1 MTLRRKLWL
10 GFGGMLAI
18 LLTIAVI
25 GIAVLNRYSR
35 TLEQIFRENYD
46 SVAAM
51 EKSKDALNHLDT
63 AALLAAWKSANDGER
78 LSKDYRSRFEESLKF
93 QRSNITLPNETD
105 LTVHLAGLWEQYR
118 NEHTRIFGMQQA
130 DAQHHYIDVLIPL
143 SQRLNAAAQTI
154 ADANLKNMVSVDGQ
168 VRQIAQQARNALYL
182 LLAVGVIF
190 AVAYATF
197 FGTTILRPLESLT
210 QSAKEIGRGN
220 LDLVVQS
227 SSKDEVGQLGDAFN
241 SMAASLREFR
251 RSNQARLLRTQQTT
265 QHAIN
270 TLHDAVVVLGV
281 GGQIEIAN
289 DTARRRFNLEPG
301 KNVDELK
308 IGWLANL
315 HRHVCQT
322 ERPFE
327 PRGYE
332 NAIQVFV
339 DGDERFFLPH
349 ALPMLD
355 EARRLIGVI
364 VVLADVT
371 QLRRLDEM
379 KSGLVSTVSHELRTP
394 LTSIRMAV
402 HLLLEEKVG
411 GLTSKQAELLLAARD
426 DSTRLNQIIE
436 NLLDISRIESGR
448 VRMDL
453 APTSVEKLVTDAVE
467 ASRASYE
474 AKGVELKSALP
485 EDLPPVAVDRA
496 RIAQVFSNLLNNAL
510 KYTPAGGRVSI
521 TAAPMKDNVVF
532 MVSDTGVGIPEA
544 YLKRIFEK
552 FFRVPGQ
559 GAESGAGLGLAIA
572 RDIVEAHGGSIQVAS
587 EEGKGTAFSFQLKMA
602 DKEGRAV

>member
-18 LLTIAVI
+18 LLIVAVI

-51 EKSKDALNHLDT
+51 EKSKDSLNHLDT
-63 AALLAAWKSANDGER
+63 AALLAGWKSVEDGDA
-78 LSKDYRSRFEESLKF
+78 LSKEPRSRFDESLRF
-93 QRSNITLPNETD
+93 QRTNITLPNEKELTD
-105 LTVHLAGLWEQYR
+105 NLGTLWEQYR
-118 NEHTRIFGMQQA
+118 HEHTRIFGMPQSE
-130 DAQHHYIDVLIPL
+130 AQRHYVEILVPL
-143 SQRLNAAAQTI
+143 SQRLNVAAQTI

-168 VRQIAQQARNALYL
+168 VRQVALQARNALFVL
-182 LLAVGVIF
+182 LGVGAIF

-251 RSNQARLLRTQQTT
+251 RSDQARLLRTQQTT
-265 QHAIN
+265 QQAIN
-270 TLHDAVVVLGV
+270 TLHDAVAVLGV

-289 DTARRRFNLEPG
+289 DTARRRFNIEPG

-315 HRHVCQT
+315 HRHVCHT

-364 VVLADVT
+364 VVLTDVT

-411 GLTSKQAELLLAARD
+411 GLTAKQIELLLAARD

-453 APTSVEKLVTDAVE
+453 APTSVEKLVTDAVD

-474 AKGVELKSALP
+474 AKGVELIVICCPTALIPAWRCTWPLLPFCLSA
-485 EDLPPVAVDRA
+485 
-496 RIAQVFSNLLNNAL
+496 
-510 KYTPAGGRVSI
+510 G
-521 TAAPMKDNVVF
+521 
-532 MVSDTGVGIPEA
+532 
-544 YLKRIFEK
+544 
-552 FFRVPGQ
+552 
-559 GAESGAGLGLAIA
+559 
-572 RDIVEAHGGSIQVAS
+572 
-587 EEGKGTAFSFQLKMA
+587 
-602 DKEGRAV
+602 